1 MTETKKSEEL
11 TFEEAM
17 KGLEGI
23 VARLEEGDV
32 PLEQAINYF
41 QEGMALS
48 KMCHEKLQHV
58 EKQMDFILKDN
69 GELAPFSVQE
79 EDEGDK

>member
-23 VARLEEGDV
+23 VA
-32 PLEQAINYF
+32 
-41 QEGMALS
+41 
-48 KMCHEKLQHV
+48 K
-58 EKQMDFILKDN
+58 
-69 GELAPFSVQE
+69 LAPFSVQE